1 MRPRWFSSLPIQFQS
16 RVKQKM
22 SGENNNTPKWDIEST
37 NPNLIDALHEEL
49 STITDPELGF
59 SIIDLGLVRNIALD
73 LDKVKVTMIL
83 TTPFCPYG
91 PAMMEATRFRIES
104 TINIKTET
112 EYGDEVWNP
121 DMMNE
126 ELREDNWGF

>member
-1 MRPRWFSSLPIQFQS
+1 
-16 RVKQKM
+16 
-22 SGENNNTPKWDIEST
+22 
-37 NPNLIDALHEEL
+37 
-49 STITDPELGF
+49 
-59 SIIDLGLVRNIALD
+59 LVRNIALD

-104 TINIKTET
+104 TLNIKTEI

-121 DMMNE
+121 DMMSE